1 MMPWP
6 QVMVCSCSWSRWP
19 QVGLQGALC
28 SHSRAP
34 GIHPR
39 DPGSASLQAQAC
51 WRTVLFLGPAGSPK
65 SHSQLSLQLGHCESS
80 SSVENSAS
88 PTAGRSAWPF
98 FFFFFCNFTEM
109 ESADDHLQETAIEGE
124 VQGQDG
130 SSRWGEENSEIRVGM
145 CVFPL
150 PCPWA
155 FQEAMLG
162 RQAVRGCVG
171 LTGLCSFLPRSP
183 GGLG

>member
-1 MMPWP
+1 MACRGRC
-6 QVMVCSCSWSRWP
+6 VHTAERREFT
-19 QVGLQGALC
+19 QGTQAAPLC
-28 SHSRAP
+28 R
-34 GIHPR
+34 PR
-39 DPGSASLQAQAC
+39 HAGEL
-51 WRTVLFLGPAGSPK
+51 RLFLGPAGSPK
-65 SHSQLSLQLGHCESS
+65 SHSQLSLQLGHRESS

-109 ESADDHLQETAIEGE
+109 ETADDHLQETAIEGE
-124 VQGQDG
+124 VQGQNG